1 MTTHTI
7 YVENIKCSG
16 CMNSIRT
23 ALLKIS
29 GVIAVDISKEEDK
42 VTISGVAV
50 DKEEL
55 VMKLA
60 SLGYPEK
67 GNNNLMSKARSFVSC
82 AIGKVS

>member
-1 MTTHTI
+1 
-7 YVENIKCSG
+7 
-16 CMNSIRT
+16 MNSIRT